1 MKRLATLATTSIL
14 ACGTFAAP
22 SDFATRVACELQTAS
37 GTSLQRL
44 IWQQGT
50 TPLLSIEQFRL
61 GKAIPADP
69 ETEAIVVFGPSATNR
84 YFVAVTNHSRTANGY
99 LVQMP
104 TIGTNAAAWWYTVYF
119 ERGGR
124 RYWTGSGALAIEATT
139 STGDGLVWQTITGV
153 SVAALQSALDAEAQA
168 RAAGDLVAMTNWQAR
183 VNTLTNGAALGE
195 TALQPA
201 ATNDLA
207 AAAAHA
213 ATAHGVTEGGGF
225 QGGENASADLGG
237 AVGSGAYTITGGAV
251 GSGAYATY
259 GGAVG
264 NSAYTEYGGAV
275 GHTAYTMGGG
285 AVGYGAASTDGG
297 AVGYRARTSDGGAVG
312 RNATTSDGFAGG
324 LDAFATTDGT
334 GNSEG
339 IDAIQLGTGGNT
351 EPFTLQVYGNRLL
364 NADGTIPVAR
374 MTAHNTDGTA
384 HADIR
389 ALVGGATT
397 NLLAELNAA
406 IAKRA
411 TWPGATNAAE
421 HITGEFAKTGTVA
434 RAEEAERADNANM
447 AAWAAE
453 AMEAETLNLGSPQA
467 QTIDAARQHINDPAG
482 TAHPDIRSKLA
493 EIESYV
499 IGDGGYI
506 TISNSTMSISR
517 ITTNDTPEIL
527 WTSEESSG
535 GGGVDTN
542 LVNSLLALID
552 TKAPKA
558 WGNYA
563 PDGSPN
569 PDPEYMTFLNRAVT
583 MFASG
588 YTWASYGAYACL
600 SQTGSVAYET
610 GTNGTVRWSLDD
622 NNYFGFRK
630 SGSIIVGCK
639 ARGITVTEGGT
650 SNGVASIVYPYE
662 DGDFPV
668 LWYSPALGTPFSIA
682 QDGVVWV
689 DNLDG
694 TATVSAPATA
704 PRGFWYATSTV
715 SVDSVWEVT
724 APAQFHGGV
733 IASTNAAPVIF
744 NSVIEIQQDGKR
756 YRVPAQEVR

>member
-139 STGDGLVWQTITGV
+139 STGDGLIWQEITG
-153 SVAALQSALDAEAQA
+153 
-168 RAAGDLVAMTNWQAR
+168 
-183 VNTLTNGAALGE
+183 
-195 TALQPA
+195 
-201 ATNDLA
+201 
-207 AAAAHA
+207 
-213 ATAHGVTEGGGF
+213 
-225 QGGENASADLGG
+225 
-237 AVGSGAYTITGGAV
+237 
-251 GSGAYATY
+251 
-259 GGAVG
+259 
-264 NSAYTEYGGAV
+264 
-275 GHTAYTMGGG
+275 
-285 AVGYGAASTDGG
+285 
-297 AVGYRARTSDGGAVG
+297 
-312 RNATTSDGFAGG
+312 
-324 LDAFATTDGT
+324 
-334 GNSEG
+334 
-339 IDAIQLGTGGNT
+339 
-351 EPFTLQVYGNRLL
+351 
-364 NADGTIPVAR
+364 
-374 MTAHNTDGTA
+374 
-384 HADIR
+384 
-389 ALVGGATT
+389 GGATT
-397 NLLAELNAA
+397 NQLAELNAA

-493 EIESYV
+493 ELESYV

-630 SGSIIVGCK
+630 GGSIIVGCK